1 MRDADPLEGW
11 PRLAVAVSAA
21 IDIEASARFW
31 GAFERSRGVPS
42 AQALLRLALA
52 WASGLSLREVCAL
65 AAASG
70 VARLADASLVERF
83 GGETAEWLADIAG
96 ALLAARLPEAVPVAG
111 RRLVLV
117 DGTAICQP
125 GADRTSWRV
134 HLAYDPAR
142 RRLDAATLTDGRGAE
157 RLSRFRWARGDVA
170 VADRYHARP
179 GEVRP
184 VLAAG
189 ADLLVRTGWNSLR
202 LRTPE
207 GEPFDLAGALA
218 GAGEAP
224 GESVVH
230 VDDRCP
236 DPPPLRLVIARLP
249 RERAEQARRRLRQD
263 AQKRGRTPDARSLL
277 AAGFVLLLTSL
288 PADAFPPERV
298 CALYRLRWQIEL
310 AIKRLK
316 SLLGLGALPA
326 KSPALARVWLYA
338 KLILALLAE
347 AEANR
352 LRGALSPSAPPNPL
366 VLAPLAGR
374 PARPPGRRSRA
385 TAA

>member
-202 LRTPE
+202 LARPRVSRSTWRAHWP
-207 GEPFDLAGALA
+207 
-218 GAGEAP
+218 AP
-224 GESVVH
+224 GK
-230 VDDRCP
+230 
-236 DPPPLRLVIARLP
+236 PPANPSCTSMIAART
-249 RERAEQARRRLRQD
+249 RRR
-263 AQKRGRTPDARSLL
+263 
-277 AAGFVLLLTSL
+277 
-288 PADAFPPERV
+288 
-298 CALYRLRWQIEL
+298 CAW
-310 AIKRLK
+310 
-316 SLLGLGALPA
+316 
-326 KSPALARVWLYA
+326 
-338 KLILALLAE
+338 
-347 AEANR
+347 
-352 LRGALSPSAPPNPL
+352 
-366 VLAPLAGR
+366 
-374 PARPPGRRSRA
+374 
-385 TAA
+385 